1 MKAVVFFLV
10 LLASVK
16 IGYHEFM
23 FRTATNEVIVAA
35 YRDRAITACQRD
47 AKGQSL
53 VPAAAWAKPKSV
65 KLVIGKQ
72 NLDVYLWQFDHTMWS
87 ARFKNPY
94 LFLSASDKP
103 AKVFCE
109 FDIVHGAASVYR
121 M

>member
-1 MKAVVFFLV
+1 MKAVVFLLV

-16 IGYHEFM
+16 VGYHEYM
-23 FRTATNEVIVAA
+23 FRMATNEVIIAA
-35 YRDRAITACQRD
+35 YRDRAISACQRD
-47 AKGQSL
+47 TKGQAL
-53 VPAAAWAKPKSV
+53 VPATAWSKPKSV

-72 NLDVYLWQFDHTMWS
+72 NLDVYLWQVDHTMWS

-103 AKVFCE
+103 AKVYCE
-109 FDIVHGAASVYR
+109 FDIVHGAASVFR